1 MPLPAVLTVK
11 EGINLPRYASLPG
24 RLRAKKLEIVRVEP
38 AWREGGL
45 RKQRLV
51 VPQEQGSQRRAAR
64 RRTCGRAAGR
74 RGAEG
79 ARSRMILCLVEPG
92 ELSLEA
98 LAFAQRLGPVQAFS
112 IDAGE
117 AYAPGAW
124 AAAIVQLVE
133 KHSPDAVVAAASDRG
148 QEAMAHAAARLDL
161 PLAANCVSAE
171 PGDPWQVVRQR
182 WGGSLLEEA
191 TLSGAVKL
199 LTVAQHV
206 VEAADPVPVE
216 PFAPELSEADL
227 AVRVVRR
234 EEPPPGTVSLTDARV
249 VVGGGRGVGSAEG
262 FAVLEELAALL
273 GGAVGGSRVVTN
285 LGWRAHADQ
294 VGQTGARIAPDLYIA
309 CGISGA
315 IQHIVGCKGAK
326 KILAI
331 NKDPHAPMLA
341 RSDYAVVGDLH
352 EVVAAVIEELSQADA
367 DPNPPSRSWRRSL

>member
-1 MPLPAVLTVK
+1 
-11 EGINLPRYASLPG
+11 
-24 RLRAKKLEIVRVEP
+24 
-38 AWREGGL
+38 
-45 RKQRLV
+45 
-51 VPQEQGSQRRAAR
+51 
-64 RRTCGRAAGR
+64 
-74 RGAEG
+74 
-79 ARSRMILCLVEPG
+79 MILCLVEPG

-112 IDAGE
+112 VDAGE

-148 QEAMAHAAARLDL
+148 QETMAHAAARLDV
-161 PLAANCVSAE
+161 PLAANCVSAQ
-171 PGDPWQVVRQR
+171 PGEQPGEPWQVVRQR

-206 VEAADPVPVE
+206 VEAADPVSVE

-331 NKDPHAPMLA
+331 NKDPNAPMLA

-352 EVVAAVIEELSQADA
+352 EVVAAVIEEL
-367 DPNPPSRSWRRSL
+367 RR

>member
-1 MPLPAVLTVK
+1 
-11 EGINLPRYASLPG
+11 
-24 RLRAKKLEIVRVEP
+24 
-38 AWREGGL
+38 
-45 RKQRLV
+45 
-51 VPQEQGSQRRAAR
+51 
-64 RRTCGRAAGR
+64 
-74 RGAEG
+74 
-79 ARSRMILCLVEPG
+79 MILCLVEPG

-98 LAFAQRLGPVQAFS
+98 LAFAQRLGPLQAFS
-112 IDAGE
+112 VDAGD

-148 QEAMAHAAARLDL
+148 QETMAHAAARLDL

-171 PGDPWQVVRQR
+171 PGDPWRVVRQR

-262 FAVLEELAALL
+262 FAVLEELAGLL

-331 NKDPHAPMLA
+331 NKDPNAPMLA

-352 EVVAAVIEELSQADA
+352 EVVAAVIEEL
-367 DPNPPSRSWRRSL
+367 RSN

>member
-1 MPLPAVLTVK
+1 
-11 EGINLPRYASLPG
+11 
-24 RLRAKKLEIVRVEP
+24 
-38 AWREGGL
+38 
-45 RKQRLV
+45 
-51 VPQEQGSQRRAAR
+51 
-64 RRTCGRAAGR
+64 
-74 RGAEG
+74 
-79 ARSRMILCLVEPG
+79 MILCLVEPG

-98 LAFAQRLGPVQAFS
+98 LGFAQRLGPVQAFS
-112 IDAGE
+112 VDAGDV
-117 AYAPGAW
+117 YAPGAW

-133 KHSPDAVVAAASDRG
+133 KHSPAAVVAAASDRG

-161 PLAANCVSAE
+161 PLAVNCVSAE
-171 PGDPWQVVRQR
+171 PGEPWQVVRQR

-216 PFAPELSEADL
+216 PFAPALSEADL

-262 FAVLEELAALL
+262 FGLLEELAALL

-352 EVVAAVIEELSQADA
+352 EVVAAVIEEL
-367 DPNPPSRSWRRSL
+367 RR